1 MVHLP
6 RRHFFNLRGKK
17 HYNKKWEKN
26 MGGYI
31 NEPIK
36 DPVQESINALNAAID
51 RLDKIINE
59 MGQNNG
65 NNK

>member
-1 MVHLP
+1 M
-6 RRHFFNLRGKK
+6 NDK
-17 HYNKKWEKN
+17 HYNKKWGKQ

-36 DPVQESINALNAAID
+36 DPVQESIDALNAAID
-51 RLDKIINE
+51 RLDKIINDMNE
-59 MGQNNG
+59 MGQDNG